1 MRAVTDS
8 APKPWM
14 RLFGGADLV
23 AAAVI
28 AVGVFRGLPARWAPV
43 DVPSAI
49 VAGLLGVSGVLL
61 VMRHPRALPVARIAA
76 FAALAAGLVLVTL
89 LAIAA
94 SWLFGVYGPVGRGGA
109 LLLVLV
115 AALVLP
121 YLVFLP
127 AAQLLWARST
137 R

>member
-1 MRAVTDS
+1 
-8 APKPWM
+8 M